1 MKENHTAMLNRRF
14 RLAAAVAVFA
24 ASLAGNAFAASTDVG
39 VTSNPQAGD
48 ILTDDRGMTLYR
60 YTPDQLNTSTCY
72 GGCAIAW
79 PPALADS
86 VPSVQDS
93 RLAAGLGLAQRT
105 DGTQQLTY
113 NGMPL
118 YLYVGD
124 TKPGDITGQASDN
137 VWFVV
142 NP

>member
-1 MKENHTAMLNRRF
+1 MITRRF
-14 RLAAAVAVFA
+14 RIAAAFAVFA
-24 ASLAGNAFAASTDVG
+24 ASLAGNAFAA
-39 VTSNPQAGD
+39 TSNVGITTTPQTGD
-48 ILTDDRGMTLYR
+48 ILVDDHGMTLYR
-60 YTPDQLNTSTCY
+60 YTPDQPNTSTCY

-93 RLAAGLGLAQRT
+93 RLATGLGIAPRT

-113 NGMPL
+113 NGAPL

-124 TKPGDITGQASDN
+124 RNPGDITGQASDN

>member
-1 MKENHTAMLNRRF
+1 MLTRRF
-14 RLAAAVAVFA
+14 RLAAAVAMFA
-24 ASLAGNAFAASTDVG
+24 ASLAGNTFAASTGVG
-39 VTSNPQAGD
+39 VTTNPQTGD
-48 ILTDDRGMTLYR
+48 ILVDDHGMTLYR
-60 YTPDQLNTSTCY
+60 YTPDQPNMSTCY

-86 VPSVQDS
+86 VPNVQDS
-93 RLAAGLGLAQRT
+93 RLASGLGIATRT

-113 NGMPL
+113 NGSPL

-124 TKPGDITGQASDN
+124 RNPGDITGQASDD

>member
-1 MKENHTAMLNRRF
+1 MLTRRF
-14 RLAAAVAVFA
+14 RLAAAVALFA
-24 ASLAGNAFAASTDVG
+24 ASLAGNAFAA
-39 VTSNPQAGD
+39 TSNVGITSGTSAGD
-48 ILTDDRGMTLYR
+48 ILTDDHGMTLYR
-60 YTPDQLNTSTCY
+60 YTPDSANTSTCY

-113 NGMPL
+113 NGSPL

-124 TKPGDITGQASDN
+124 QNPGDLTGQASDN